1 MSQQDQLRLTQFAH
15 GAGCGCKISP
25 QVLKEILAGSP
36 AQNDV
41 RLLVGFD
48 LQDDAAVYRLD
59 GDRVL
64 ISTVDFF
71 TPIVDDPFVYGQ
83 VAAANALSDV
93 YAMGGTPLLAIA
105 VLGWPVEKLPPAM
118 AGEVIRGARSI
129 CELAG
134 IPLAGGHSIE
144 SPEPFFGLHVTG
156 ESKEQY
162 IKKNSTAKEGD
173 LLFLTKPLGIGIM
186 TTAAKRGLLR
196 EEHKHN
202 LYRQLTQLN
211 SFGGTLGQ
219 VEGVHAMTDI
229 TGFGLA
235 GHVLE
240 MAQGSGL
247 TAELYYKNLPIL
259 DEARE
264 YMKQQ
269 IVPDATYRNWNAY
282 SGSIKIEQGVPMM
295 EAFQI
300 MPDPQTNG
308 GLLVAVAPAAL
319 NIFHVLCK
327 EHGLNEPA
335 PIGKMIQQQEI
346 GIMLQSQEPLID

>member
-1 MSQQDQLRLTQFAH
+1 MSQQDLVRLTQFAH

-25 QVLKEILAGSP
+25 QVLKEILAESP
-36 AQNDV
+36 AQHDV

-48 LQDDAAVYRLD
+48 LNDDAAVYRLD

-71 TPIVDDPFVYGQ
+71 TPIVDDPFIYGQ

-93 YAMGGTPLLAIA
+93 YAMGGRPLLATA
-105 VLGWPVEKLPPAM
+105 VLGWPIEKLPPAI
-118 AGEVIRGARSI
+118 AGEVIKGARSI

-156 ESKEQY
+156 ESKDQF

-173 LLFLTKPLGIGIM
+173 LLFLTKPLGVGIM
-186 TTAAKRGLLR
+186 TTAAKRGLLH
-196 EEHKHN
+196 ESHHEVLN
-202 LYRQLTQLN
+202 NQLIKLN
-211 SFGGTLGQ
+211 SLGGALGQ
-219 VEGVHAMTDI
+219 LDGVHAMTDV

-247 TAELYYKNLPIL
+247 TAVLNYTSLPIL
-259 DEARE
+259 EEAKI
-264 YMKQQ
+264 YMQQQ

-282 SGSIKIEQGVPMM
+282 SSSIQIQQGVPMM

-300 MPDPQTNG
+300 LPDPQTNG
-308 GLLVAVAPAAL
+308 GLLIAVDP
-319 NIFHVLCK
+319 NEVETFYSICK
-327 EHGLNEPA
+327 EYQHHELA
-335 PIGKMIQQQEI
+335 PIGRIIQQEEK
-346 GIMLQSQEPLID
+346 GILVQA